1 MNNLAQKSRMGRF
14 VWPLLFLF
22 LAPFLPKAQ
31 NIDLA
36 LSLTATPTSPAIYTN
51 AAVKLTI
58 SNTGSQTATNIK
70 VKFAKPTG
78 VVYTGGNEYTAPSGT
93 SFTPFGA
100 EEWSIPSLAGGGSM
114 LLTVNYFLLQTSPGK
129 PYAQVTAV
137 SQSNDPDSQPN
148 NGTPPNAVQDDEA
161 SYTFGGGGGTQQ
173 PDLTLADLQIPTA
186 SVAAGAILSYNFDA
200 SNAGTAGVSGNF
212 TIKSYISTDQTL
224 STNDVQD
231 GTIQTGNYAAGFSVQ
246 NVAGASTIPA
256 SLTAGSY
263 YLIVKIDGDNAIA
276 EGNENNNTVVKSF
289 TVTTGGGGG
298 GSACNFFRT
307 YGAVTFQAHLPPK
320 VVSTASG
327 GYNLQFFD
335 PSSTSSTYREL
346 VLDASG
352 NQVSLT
358 NYPVTRPN
366 PSTINRTLDNGFI
379 IVQWNATGATHT
391 GTLIKRTLSNTQ
403 VFSKSLTLTI
413 PSSNVQSSSVN
424 SVVSV
429 PDGYLVA
436 GTYTYLAA
444 ANQPRFVAFIIKADL
459 NGNQLSQTFFPEK
472 TDYFSPVIATYGP
485 ANNVYMFWNTLVSSY
500 KLARV
505 NTALNGW
512 LWENTILSD
521 LPSSSLR
528 TLAETADG
536 SAIYE
541 AAYSN
546 QQGFVRKYNSTTGV
560 IIWER
565 GLETLLPTTEYAFEY
580 ANHGAVMPD
589 GGFAVG
595 LHWLLPGFNTGGV
608 QYGRF
613 DANGNVLWTKQLS
626 VAAYSD
632 FDLGA
637 SFATSDGGL
646 LFTGS
651 QAPAST
657 LAVMRVNAA
666 NGELTPACS
675 TPAGPDYVITAGAA
689 TPSTVPIGGTT
700 SFNFTVKNN
709 GTASAAANTIS
720 FWRSETSAPGT
731 SSWSLGS
738 VNVPA
743 LAAGATANLTF
754 SYTVPFT
761 NTGSYFVVSKVDFDN
776 SVIESNELNNWYAF
790 PFTIGT
796 APQQPDLAI
805 QNPSAVVTVLPSG
818 VSMVGYLFYL
828 QNLGTAPANYVNVGF
843 YLSTDQA
850 WSASD
855 VFLGEGV
862 GFNPGTGQTAQIGG
876 EWAIPS
882 GTAAGNYYLLI
893 VADWDNAYAES
904 NESNNT
910 AALPI
915 TLTSGS
921 GGGGTP
927 DCASITI
934 TPSPGKI
941 TIAGFS
947 APHVLIK
954 VFRPN
959 WTVAF
964 ECLDGACT
972 NPVVVSGLT
981 TGSHYVEVKLLNAS
995 WGEICKKTQTVGV
1008 TNIAQQDDRQ
1018 RLSFDKFYP
1027 NPTAYLT
1034 TMELYSPVAQQA
1046 TLDFY
1051 DRTGR
1056 LVHTM
1061 EVQLDKG
1068 QNLIEQLVFDW
1079 KSGTYNVIARGEKTA
1094 LPAYGRF
1101 LKVWEE

>member
-1 MNNLAQKSRMGRF
+1 MNNLAQKSRKGRF

-22 LAPFLPKAQ
+22 LAPFVPKAQ

-36 LSLTATPTSPAIYTN
+36 LTLTSTPSSPAIYTT

-78 VVYTGGNEYTAPSGT
+78 VVYTGGNEYTAQSGT

-161 SYTFGGGGGTQQ
+161 SYTFGGGGGGGGTQQ
-173 PDLTLADLQIPTA
+173 PDLTIADLQIPTA

-256 SLTAGSY
+256 SLAAGQY

-276 EGNENNNTVVKSF
+276 EGNENNNTVVKPF

-298 GSACNFFRT
+298 GAACNFFRT
-307 YGAVTFQAHLPPK
+307 YGDVTFQAHRPPT

-335 PSSTSSTYREL
+335 PSSPTSTYREL

-358 NYPVTRPN
+358 NYPLTWPN
-366 PSTINRTLDNGFI
+366 FSTFNRTLDNGFI
-379 IVQWNATGATHT
+379 IAQWNATGITHT
-391 GTLIKRTLSNTQ
+391 GTLIKKSLSNTQ
-403 VFSKSLTLTI
+403 LFSKNLTLTI
-413 PSSNVQSSSVN
+413 PSSNVQSSTVS

-436 GTYTYLAA
+436 GIYVYLTA
-444 ANQPRFVAFIIKADL
+444 ANQPRFVAFIIKTDL
-459 NGNQLSQTFFPEK
+459 NGNQLSQTLFPER
-472 TDYFSPVIATYGP
+472 TDYFNPVLATYGP
-485 ANNVYMFWNTLVSSY
+485 ANNVYFFWNTLTSSY

-505 NTALNGW
+505 NTTLNGL

-536 SAIYE
+536 TAIYE

-546 QQGFVRKYNSTTGV
+546 QQGFVRKYNSTTGA
-560 IIWER
+560 IIWEQ

-580 ANHGAVMPD
+580 ANHGTVMPD

-613 DANGNVLWTKQLS
+613 DANGNVMWSKQLS

-632 FDLGA
+632 FDLGG
-637 SFATSDGGL
+637 SFATPDGGL

-657 LAVMRVNAA
+657 LAVMRVNAS

-689 TPSTVPIGGTT
+689 SPGTVPIGGTT
-700 SFNFTVKNN
+700 NFNFTVKNN
-709 GTASAAANTIS
+709 GTASAAANTIT
-720 FWRSETSAPGT
+720 FWRSETSDPST

-743 LAAGATANLTF
+743 LAAGATANVTF
-754 SYTVPFT
+754 SYTVPLT
-761 NTGSYFVVSKVDFDN
+761 NTGSYFAVCKVDFDN

-796 APQQPDLAI
+796 ASQQPDFTILNA
-805 QNPSAVVTVLPSG
+805 SVTPTSLQ
-818 VSMVGYLFYL
+818 VSQFITANFEVK
-828 QNLGTAPANYVNVGF
+828 NLGTEAANNV
-843 YLSTDQA
+843 LIDLAISTDAVLSANDGFVGGVGGLQLA
-850 WSASD
+850 AGQSASFSP
-855 VFLGEGV
+855 VMG
-862 GFNPGTGQTAQIGG
+862 
-876 EWAIPS
+876 IP
-882 GTAAGNYYLLI
+882 TDLVPGNYYMI
-893 VADWDNAYAES
+893 IKADMNNAIIES
-904 NESNNT
+904 NENNNQV
-910 AALPI
+910 ALPF
-915 TLTSGS
+915 TVTNPPGV
-921 GGGGTP
+921 G
-927 DCASITI
+927 DCSAITI

-959 WTVAF
+959 WTVAY

-981 TGSHYVEVKLLNAS
+981 TGSHYVEVKLMNAS

-1008 TNIAQQDDRQ
+1008 SSIIAQQDDRM

-1027 NPTAYLT
+1027 NPTAYMT
-1034 TMELYSPVAQQA
+1034 MMELYSPIAQQA

-1051 DRTGR
+1051 DQTGR
-1056 LVHTM
+1056 LVHTQKV
-1061 EVQLDKG
+1061 ELEQG

-1079 KSGTYNVIARGEKTA
+1079 KSGTYNVVARGAQTA
-1094 LPAYGRF
+1094 LPACGRF